1 MTSAGSA
8 VRPAAD
14 AAAYRAV
21 EHIYHSYLTGLILML
36 ASRAGAARAAEVVFR
51 TFRRQQLAR
60 FLPGLK
66 KLGLDQLPHAVA
78 CAQYH
83 YLSNQVGGV
92 KVEYVY
98 ESDTKAWVRYPPPR
112 WIWSGTAICGIPSEV
127 SRAMLRGW
135 HANNGVVLG
144 NPRLGFVC
152 TGQTVDGQPGL
163 EGYYK
168 EWDHDLA
175 PEERLQFSPGE
186 RCPPFQADLAPRLP
200 GNTWPEERLQKVLRN
215 YAMEYVTSIVPET
228 IRVLGPE
235 EGGHLAGAAAR
246 LVGMHTFDE
255 VARLL
260 GGVEAGAAGFAKAF
274 ARLARGQDD
283 DAELQLEGSAAT
295 VRQTSW
301 RLMAEREALSPA
313 VFDAWNELW
322 VGAALAHDRFMRV
335 DSDGTPRPRRSLLA
349 LEIRLIQNEK
359 AAPGRCH
366 SRCLER
372 AASGLR
378 HRDLDAADFALGV
391 DLHDLL
397 VAIGLQIQVCGKSGR
412 LDEHVDLAAACGALQ
427 VAEDIP
433 ALLAP
438 VTGDALTLAGDVA
451 GEIEFVA
458 VAGAVQILLQA
469 EPVGVDLVV
478 GLATDVLGGAVGE
491 RDRAGAAPVSVK
503 AGKRAPRL
511 GMACGDRQ
519 HERGADAG
527 SCESLTEQ
535 AGTKQFHCSF
545 PIK

>member
-1 MTSAGSA
+1 MTSAGLA
-8 VRPAAD
+8 ARPAAD

-98 ESDTKAWVRYPPPR
+98 ESDSKAWVRYPPPR

-135 HANNGVVLG
+135 HANNGAVLG

-186 RCPPFQADLAPRLP
+186 RCPPFRADLAPRLA
-200 GNTWPEERLQKVLRN
+200 GNAWPEERLQKVLRN

-255 VARLL
+255 VAALL

-283 DAELQLEGSAAT
+283 DAELQLEGSGAS

-301 RLMAEREALSPA
+301 RLMAEREALSPQ

-335 DSDGTPRPRRSLLA
+335 EVTERRD
-349 LEIRLIQNEK
+349 R
-359 AAPGRCH
+359 
-366 SRCLER
+366 
-372 AASGLR
+372 
-378 HRDLDAADFALGV
+378 
-391 DLHDLL
+391 
-397 VAIGLQIQVCGKSGR
+397 
-412 LDEHVDLAAACGALQ
+412 
-427 VAEDIP
+427 
-433 ALLAP
+433 
-438 VTGDALTLAGDVA
+438 GDAHW
-451 GEIEFVA
+451 
-458 VAGAVQILLQA
+458 
-469 EPVGVDLVV
+469 
-478 GLATDVLGGAVGE
+478 
-491 RDRAGAAPVSVK
+491 SW
-503 AGKRAPRL
+503 
-511 GMACGDRQ
+511 
-519 HERGADAG
+519 
-527 SCESLTEQ
+527 
-535 AGTKQFHCSF
+535 QFS
-545 PIK
+545 

>member
-8 VRPAAD
+8 ARPAAD

-66 KLGLDQLPHAVA
+66 KLGLDKLPHAVA

-186 RCPPFQADLAPRLP
+186 RCPPFRADLAPHLAET
-200 GNTWPEERLQKVLRN
+200 TWPEERLQKVLRN
-215 YAMEYVTSIVPET
+215 YAMEYITSIVPET

-246 LVGMHTFDE
+246 LVGMHTFDD
-255 VARLL
+255 VAAML
-260 GGVEAGAAGFAKAF
+260 GGVETGAAGFAKAF
-274 ARLARGQDD
+274 ARLSQAQDD
-283 DAELQLEGSAAT
+283 DAQLRLEGPCASVTPDVVAA
-295 VRQTSW
+295 
-301 RLMAEREALSPA
+301 
-313 VFDAWNELW
+313 DG
-322 VGAALAHDRFMRV
+322 GARGALACGV
-335 DSDGTPRPRRSLLA
+335 RR
-349 LEIRLIQNEK
+349 
-359 AAPGRCH
+359 
-366 SRCLER
+366 LER
-372 AASGLR
+372 I
-378 HRDLDAADFALGV
+378 V
-391 DLHDLL
+391 
-397 VAIGLQIQVCGKSGR
+397 GR
-412 LDEHVDLAAACGALQ
+412 
-427 VAEDIP
+427 
-433 ALLAP
+433 
-438 VTGDALTLAGDVA
+438 
-451 GEIEFVA
+451 
-458 VAGAVQILLQA
+458 
-469 EPVGVDLVV
+469 
-478 GLATDVLGGAVGE
+478 
-491 RDRAGAAPVSVK
+491 RRAGA
-503 AGKRAPRL
+503 
-511 GMACGDRQ
+511 
-519 HERGADAG
+519 
-527 SCESLTEQ
+527 
-535 AGTKQFHCSF
+535 
-545 PIK
+545 

>member
-1 MTSAGSA
+1 MA
-8 VRPAAD
+8 PD

-36 ASRAGAARAAEVVFR
+36 ASRAGAPRAAEVVFR

-92 KVEYVY
+92 KVEYVH

-168 EWDHDLA
+168 EWDHELA

-186 RCPPFQADLAPRLP
+186 RCPPFRADLAPRLP

-255 VARLL
+255 VA
-260 GGVEAGAAGFAKAF
+260 AAAG
-274 ARLARGQDD
+274 RRGSGRGGFRQSLRQACPRAGRRCGTAAGRFGRNRAPDVVAPD
-283 DAELQLEGSAAT
+283 GGTRSAVA
-295 VRQTSW
+295 
-301 RLMAEREALSPA
+301 A

-335 DSDGTPRPRRSLLA
+335 EVTERRD
-349 LEIRLIQNEK
+349 R
-359 AAPGRCH
+359 
-366 SRCLER
+366 
-372 AASGLR
+372 
-378 HRDLDAADFALGV
+378 
-391 DLHDLL
+391 
-397 VAIGLQIQVCGKSGR
+397 
-412 LDEHVDLAAACGALQ
+412 
-427 VAEDIP
+427 
-433 ALLAP
+433 
-438 VTGDALTLAGDVA
+438 GDP
-451 GEIEFVA
+451 
-458 VAGAVQILLQA
+458 AGA
-469 EPVGVDLVV
+469 GN
-478 GLATDVLGGAVGE
+478 
-491 RDRAGAAPVSVK
+491 S
-503 AGKRAPRL
+503 
-511 GMACGDRQ
+511 
-519 HERGADAG
+519 AD
-527 SCESLTEQ
+527 
-535 AGTKQFHCSF
+535 
-545 PIK
+545 